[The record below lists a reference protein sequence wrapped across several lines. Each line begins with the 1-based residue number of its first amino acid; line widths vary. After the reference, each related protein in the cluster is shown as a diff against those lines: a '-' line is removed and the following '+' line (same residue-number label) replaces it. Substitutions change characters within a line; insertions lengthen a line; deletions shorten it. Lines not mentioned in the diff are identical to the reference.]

1 MPAISFSS
9 VDFPEPLRPTTPKH
23 SPFSTAKETSDSAC
37 STSLRVRRKG
47 CSARSLSVWLTSRG
61 ISNFFETPSTT
72 TAFTESNLPIR
83 IVASVPLF
91 RRFTRERRRVGLR
104 VHEPVST
111 QFGLDRGRPVDRFYI
126 ERFLEQN
133 KELIRGRV
141 LEVQERT
148 YIDWFGSGVEQ
159 ADVLHA
165 RPGNPEATV
174 VGDLTTGEGIPQDAY
189 DCIILTQTLPFIYD
203 VRAAVRGTRTA
214 LKPGGTILATVPGI
228 SQISREDMNDWGDWW
243 RFTSASA
250 RRLFGEGDGGENVQA
265 EVHGNVVA
273 ACALLYGLAQEEL
286 TREELERRQDDYEL
300 IVTIKATRARGGP
313 ATSS

>member
-1 MPAISFSS
+1 MPAMSLSS
-9 VDFPEPLRPTTPKH
+9 VDLPDPFRPTIPKN
-23 SPFSTAKETSDSAC
+23 SPFSTANETSRSAC

-72 TAFTESNLPIR
+72 TAFTGPNLLIR
-83 IVASVPLF
+83 IVGPVPLF

-111 QFGLDRGRPVDRFYI
+111 QFGLDRGRPVDRFSI
-126 ERFLEQN
+126 ESFLEQN
-133 KELIRGRV
+133 KDLIRGRV

-148 YIDWFGSGVEQ
+148 YTDWFGTAVNQS
-159 ADVLHA
+159 DVLHA
-165 RPGNPEATV
+165 GPGNPEGTL
-174 VGDLTTGEGIPQDAY
+174 VGDLTTGEGIPQGAY

-214 LKPGGTILATVPGI
+214 LKPGGAILATVPGI
-228 SQISREDMNDWGDWW
+228 SQISREDMRDWGDWW

-250 RRLFGEGDGGENVQA
+250 KRLFEEEYGADNVQT
-265 EVHGNVVA
+265 EVHGNLVA

-286 TREELERRQDDYEL
+286 TREELERRQDDYEV
-300 IVTIKATRARGGP
+300 IVTIKATRAN
-313 ATSS
+313 

>member
-1 MPAISFSS
+1 MPAMSLSS
-9 VDFPEPLRPTTPKH
+9 VDLPEPLRPTTPKN
-23 SPFSTAKETSDSAC
+23 SPFCTENDTSCSAC
-37 STSLRVRRKG
+37 SVSLRARRNG
-47 CSARSLSVWLTSRG
+47 CSARSLSVWLTSCG

-72 TAFTESNLPIR
+72 TEFTASNLPIR

-148 YIDWFGSGVEQ
+148 YIDWFGSGVKQ

-165 RPGNPEATV
+165 GPGNPEATLV
-174 VGDLTTGEGIPQDAY
+174 
-189 DCIILTQTLPFIYD
+189 
-203 VRAAVRGTRTA
+203 
-214 LKPGGTILATVPGI
+214 
-228 SQISREDMNDWGDWW
+228 
-243 RFTSASA
+243 
-250 RRLFGEGDGGENVQA
+250 
-265 EVHGNVVA
+265 
-273 ACALLYGLAQEEL
+273 
-286 TREELERRQDDYEL
+286 
-300 IVTIKATRARGGP
+300 
-313 ATSS
+313 

>member
-1 MPAISFSS
+1 M
-9 VDFPEPLRPTTPKH
+9 
-23 SPFSTAKETSDSAC
+23 
-37 STSLRVRRKG
+37 
-47 CSARSLSVWLTSRG
+47 
-61 ISNFFETPSTT
+61 
-72 TAFTESNLPIR
+72 
-83 IVASVPLF
+83 
-91 RRFTRERRRVGLR
+91 
-104 VHEPVST
+104 HEPVST

-133 KELIRGRV
+133 KQLIRGRV

-148 YIDWFGSGVEQ
+148 YVDWFGMGVEQ

-165 RPGNPEATV
+165 GPGNAEATI

-203 VRAAVRGTRTA
+203 VAAAVRGTRAA

-228 SQISREDMNDWGDWW
+228 SQISREDMRDWGDWW

-250 RRLFGEGDGGENVQA
+250 KRLFEEAYGAEHVET
-265 EVHGNVVA
+265 EVHGNLVA

-286 TREELERRQDDYEL
+286 TREELERRQEDYEL
-300 IVTIKATRARGGP
+300 IVTVKARRAP
-313 ATSS
+313 